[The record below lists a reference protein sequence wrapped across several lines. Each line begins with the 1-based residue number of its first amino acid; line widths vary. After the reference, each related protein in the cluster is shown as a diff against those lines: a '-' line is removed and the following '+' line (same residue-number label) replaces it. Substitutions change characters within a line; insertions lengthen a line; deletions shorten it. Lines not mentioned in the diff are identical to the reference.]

1 MGVLAESALKKGGR
15 VIGIEPQIFVDAGY
29 VYDEISELIVTK
41 NMTERKTGMIKL
53 GDAFIAFPGGT
64 GTLEEISEVMSL
76 VSLRWL
82 DAPCILYNLGG
93 YYEGLRT
100 LLEKMKETG
109 LSSEEKLSGIY
120 FADSLDE
127 IKKIIKEK

>member
-1 MGVLAESALKKGGR
+1 M
-15 VIGIEPQIFVDAGY
+15 DAGY